1 MFLILKSIPLSLIVA
16 LRMIMPLIAIF
27 VVSAIISSILGILT
41 LGLSTLIT
49 GPATLAFIAL
59 FGMHV
64 ALDQKRQAGLLDLRE
79 MISYSV
85 VFGLTLSLFKLIGI
99 GAVLALSVLAAQQ
112 NLGLELSF
120 KNLIPANENLETA
133 FSINVLSFLGLFSLI
148 VLAAI
153 EALFAVP
160 MAAAAHSAGHKF
172 KRKSFEQGFGKSFL
186 PLFVIAAISLF
197 LQFFFQ
203 IFSVFILVFF
213 TFAFQITWF
222 VETAG
227 ERISENGMDGLI
239 ELLGQIDPTAT
250 LIALAS
256 VFVVIWL
263 QAWIWSAAALA
274 FLKHNDTEIKRPV
287 STRQVPAVTPTDLRA
302 LRKARDNR
310 TK

>member
-1 MFLILKSIPLSLIVA
+1 MFLILKSIPLSLFVA
-16 LRMIMPLIAIF
+16 LRMIIPLIAIF
-27 VVSAIISSILGILT
+27 VVSTIISTILAVLT
-41 LGLSTLIT
+41 FGLSAFIT

-79 MISYSV
+79 MINHSV
-85 VFGLTLSLFKLIGI
+85 VFGVTLSLFKLIGI
-99 GAVLALSVLAAQQ
+99 GAVLALSVLVAQQ

-120 KNLIPANENLETA
+120 KNLIPANENPETA
-133 FSINVLSFLGLFSLI
+133 FTINVLSFLGLFSLI

-172 KRKSFEQGFGKSFL
+172 KRKSFEQGFRKSFL

-250 LIALAS
+250 LIAVATI
-256 VFVVIWL
+256 FVAIWL
-263 QAWIWSAAALA
+263 QAWVWSAAALA
-274 FLKHNDTEIKRPV
+274 FLKHNDTTTKPRAP
-287 STRQVPAVTPTDLRA
+287 TRQAPTIAPTDLRA